1 MGKTKETA
9 NLVSNGLLTP
19 NISDIGIGIGTTSP
33 TAALDVL
40 GDVNITGVIT
50 ATSFVGNITGGVTG
64 DATGLTGSP
73 SITVTDITASG
84 NVSIAGTLTYED
96 VTNVDSVGLIT
107 ARSGIIA
114 TGVVTA
120 TSFSGDGSNLT
131 GLQAGYWEKTNAGIH
146 TLSNVGIGTTNPT
159 NAALHVEGRNF
170 SFGGPGYN
178 SSGESNLYLGDYDAP
193 ANNTYDPN
201 IRVGT
206 RDEFQFEIES
216 DYGNGT
222 RSNNTFY
229 ASPDGLGFNI
239 YGDSSS
245 PGPIFYYNY
254 SRTAA
259 DQYFYLSANSKYLW
273 FDGDTGRL
281 GVNRGTGNGWT
292 DTLDVNGSAK
302 INGNLTVDAGTNS
315 TITVKCDDTG
325 AAGIRLYGDSQGTGY
340 VEVGQSSTYG
350 GGMSYNGDNSPAFVS
365 GESSDNITFYRM
377 DNGTRTEVFSYPYNS
392 NTVTFNGT
400 VSGTFSGNGANVTNV
415 NATTL
420 DSIDSGSFLRSDAG
434 DTSSQRISFQ
444 ANATNNWDTI
454 ATSSGSQGSIEV
466 YNSGSG
472 NDAFMSFHTGSDYA
486 LYFGL
491 DADTNDLS
499 VGGWSMGANKYRV
512 WHAGNDGSGSGL
524 DADLLDGAQPS
535 VSAGNNTIVKRH
547 SSGYIFA
554 NYFNTTPNDVTSGV
568 TKVCVETG
576 DDGYIRHGSAGAIR
590 SFINV
595 ENGATA
601 DQTASEILTAIKTV
615 DGSGSGL
622 DADTLDGINSG
633 SFLRSDANDTASGT
647 LTFNGLVNIR
657 GNMDLADN
665 DILRFG
671 TGDDC
676 ELFCNGS
683 HMYMDLNSGIGN
695 FYIRDGTTTRF
706 TFDDSGAFTATGNIT
721 AYSDI
726 SLKKNIELIPNA
738 LDKVLSLRGVT
749 YNRTD
754 IENEPK
760 QSGVIAQE
768 VEKVLPEVVSTDEEG
783 IKSVAYGNMV
793 GLLIEA
799 IKEQQQQIDELK
811 RKLEEK

>member
-229 ASPDGLGFNI
+229 ASPDGLGINI

-245 PGPIFYYNY
+245 PGQIFFYNY

-259 DQYFYLSANSKYLW
+259 DQYLFFSANNKYLW

-292 DTLDVNGSAK
+292 DTLDVNGTARVTGIAKFDSSILIGGHTSGPSNQTPKIEAREDGTSNIWRALINSSNDTADKSAFLGIYGSNPGVFAHDRDMTAWDTLYLNTIDPLTVTNGGDVYTGGK
-302 INGNLTVDAGTNS
+302 FAIGTDSPSGYTFVCEKRDASGTTGTKNLVAKFVNTGNNTLELNMYGGATDQIQFAATNQEQTLSFLTGVNTANVDSTEVTLLMTQGRDLWAQGPNASNYGGSLFIGREASPYGNLCALRDTNNRPLIYLGGKYPEITLAHTVASNSRHGPTIRFATYVQSTNTPTGNQFVIGTNGTGTFLDIGHATADQNANVHNGIDSYNGTHRFRVTTSGCEINGNLKFPNGNGIDFSATSNGSGSSGVSEILDDYEEGTWTPTLPNGGTINTVQGAYYTKIGRFVNIYLYIGSLSAVFNGSQFRIGGLPYTSKNGNHYSTGQIGYTAGIDWEVWRPLVANNGTYIYFHRTDGNS
-315 TITVKCDDTG
+315 T
-325 AAGIRLYGDSQGTGY
+325 A
-340 VEVGQSSTYG
+340 
-350 GGMSYNGDNSPAFVS
+350 
-365 GESSDNITFYRM
+365 
-377 DNGTRTEVFSYPYNS
+377 
-392 NTVTFNGT
+392 
-400 VSGTFSGNGANVTNV
+400 
-415 NATTL
+415 
-420 DSIDSGSFLRSDAG
+420 
-434 DTSSQRISFQ
+434 
-444 ANATNNWDTI
+444 ATNN
-454 ATSSGSQGSIEV
+454 
-466 YNSGSG
+466 
-472 NDAFMSFHTGSDYA
+472 
-486 LYFGL
+486 
-491 DADTNDLS
+491 
-499 VGGWSMGANKYRV
+499 
-512 WHAGNDGSGSGL
+512 
-524 DADLLDGAQPS
+524 DLLPLSPLYAILI
-535 VSAGNNTIVKRH
+535 TI
-547 SSGYIFA
+547 SY
-554 NYFNTTPNDVTSGV
+554 
-568 TKVCVETG
+568 
-576 DDGYIRHGSAGAIR
+576 
-590 SFINV
+590 
-595 ENGATA
+595 
-601 DQTASEILTAIKTV
+601 LT
-615 DGSGSGL
+615 
-622 DADTLDGINSG
+622 
-633 SFLRSDANDTASGT
+633 
-647 LTFNGLVNIR
+647 
-657 GNMDLADN
+657 
-665 DILRFG
+665 
-671 TGDDC
+671 
-676 ELFCNGS
+676 
-683 HMYMDLNSGIGN
+683 
-695 FYIRDGTTTRF
+695 
-706 TFDDSGAFTATGNIT
+706 
-721 AYSDI
+721 
-726 SLKKNIELIPNA
+726 
-738 LDKVLSLRGVT
+738 
-749 YNRTD
+749 
-754 IENEPK
+754 
-760 QSGVIAQE
+760 
-768 VEKVLPEVVSTDEEG
+768 
-783 IKSVAYGNMV
+783 
-793 GLLIEA
+793 
-799 IKEQQQQIDELK
+799 
-811 RKLEEK
+811 